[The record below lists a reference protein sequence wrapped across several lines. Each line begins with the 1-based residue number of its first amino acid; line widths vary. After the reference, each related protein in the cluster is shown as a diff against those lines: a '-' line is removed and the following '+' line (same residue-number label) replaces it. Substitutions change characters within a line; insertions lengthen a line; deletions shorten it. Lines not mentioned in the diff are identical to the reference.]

1 MTFDNTIKARLMVYC
16 RIDTLEDGEDLLLQT
31 FYEAAVSYMEQA
43 GVSEPKEGTTR
54 RAQYDLCVN
63 AMVLDA
69 WDHRDM
75 TVYSGQ
81 VTENP
86 AFRQQLNQLKF
97 SESKVSDS
105 DT

>member
-1 MTFDNTIKARLMVYC
+1 MAFDETIKSRLMTYC
-16 RIDTLEDGEDLLLQT
+16 RIDTLEAGEDLLLQT
-31 FYEAAVSYMEQA
+31 FYDAAVNYMEQA
-43 GVSEPKEGTTR
+43 GISAPVAETSR

-75 TVYSGQ
+75 TEYSGQ

-86 AFRQQLNQLKF
+86 AFRQRLNQLKF